1 MSKMMSVLLALVL
14 LSWCVVAQDKPDVE
28 KDKAAVK
35 QAAHDY
41 AEGYYEGSAER
52 MERALHPL
60 LVKRGLVPSSQP
72 GSTFLVQMNSVML
85 VEVTRSG
92 RGKLAPEER
101 GISYELLDLTE
112 NTASA
117 KIFTARFND
126 FLHLAKQN
134 GQWRIV
140 NVLWRPPAQQPSGD
154 AQQETDAIKKVMT
167 VLRDGTLAKDAEAVQ
182 RVLHPEIARRAFVQ
196 YGPGGNMVVQEANGE
211 VLLEVVRSGRAA
223 QQLGQI
229 EPEVTVLEVYED
241 IGSVKIT
248 TPRSVDY
255 VHLAKQDGQWRV
267 VNGLLAMQA
276 APSQPSK

>member
-1 MSKMMSVLLALVL
+1 
-14 LSWCVVAQDKPDVE
+14 
-28 KDKAAVK
+28 
-35 QAAHDY
+35 
-41 AEGYYEGSAER
+41 
-52 MERALHPL
+52 
-60 LVKRGLVPSSQP
+60 
-72 GSTFLVQMNSVML
+72 MNSAML

>member
-72 GSTFLVQMNSVML
+72 GSTFLVQMNSAML